1 MNILATTPST
11 LQIVSVL
18 LLGLA
23 LGSFINVCIYRL
35 PKNESIIAPGS
46 YCESCKAK
54 IFIWDNIPILSY
66 LLLKG
71 KCRQCDKS
79 ISILY
84 PIVEL
89 STSLLLLSGF
99 IKFGISIKFAIFCAI
114 GPALIAVA
122 IIDFKHL
129 IIPDAITLPG
139 ILFGFVAGSYLIGL
153 KNSSLGLISG
163 AGTFIVLSTIHYWI
177 RGLVGMGG
185 GDIKLIA
192 AVGALLGIKY
202 VFLVIFLSAFIG
214 SLVGI
219 IGVALRKLN
228 FLSRVPFGSYLA
240 LGTLIVYFS
249 GEDIINIYIKTI
261 MSVY

>member
-1 MNILATTPST
+1 
-11 LQIVSVL
+11 
-18 LLGLA
+18 
-23 LGSFINVCIYRL
+23 
-35 PKNESIIAPGS
+35 
-46 YCESCKAK
+46 
-54 IFIWDNIPILSY
+54 
-66 LLLKG
+66 
-71 KCRQCDKS
+71 
-79 ISILY
+79 
-84 PIVEL
+84 
-89 STSLLLLSGF
+89 
-99 IKFGISIKFAIFCAI
+99 
-114 GPALIAVA
+114 
-122 IIDFKHL
+122 
-129 IIPDAITLPG
+129 
-139 ILFGFVAGSYLIGL
+139 
-153 KNSSLGLISG
+153 
-163 AGTFIVLSTIHYWI
+163 
-177 RGLVGMGG
+177 MGG

>member
-1 MNILATTPST
+1 MNILTTTPIT
-11 LQIVSVL
+11 LQIMSIF
-18 LLGLA
+18 LLGLT
-23 LGSFINVCIYRL
+23 LGSFINVCIHRL
-35 PKNESIIAPGS
+35 PKNESVVVPRS
-46 YCESCKAK
+46 YCESCETK
-54 IFIWDNIPILSY
+54 ISIRDNIPILSY

-71 KCRQCDKS
+71 KCRKCDNS
-79 ISILY
+79 IAILY

-89 STSLLLLSGF
+89 STALLLLSGF
-99 IKFGISIKFAIFCAI
+99 IKFGISMKFAIFCVI
-114 GPALIAVA
+114 GPALLAVA

-139 ILFGFVAGSYLIGL
+139 VIFGLVAGSYLIGL
-153 KNSSLGLISG
+153 KNSSLGLIAG
-163 AGTFIVLSTIHYWI
+163 AGTFIILSTIHYWI

-192 AVGALLGIKY
+192 AVGALLGVEH

-214 SLVGI
+214 SLVGL
-219 IGVALRKLN
+219 IGVALKKIN
-228 FLSRVPFGSYLA
+228 FLSRIPFGSYLS